1 MSVKLPEFWK
11 AGGEELPYV
20 WGFGYW
26 SSGPESL
33 PGDGLLTYHNLEGK
47 LEKEREADLVVL
59 QPSQFGAL
67 VHWLIIRLHYEKRT
81 LLEIVY

>member
-1 MSVKLPEFWK
+1 MKLPEFWK
-11 AGGEELPYV
+11 AGGGEVPHV

-47 LEKEREADLVVL
+47 REKEREADLVAL
-59 QPSQFGAL
+59 QSSSFRAL
-67 VHWLIIRLHYEKRT
+67 IHWLVIHLSLRT
-81 LLEIVY
+81 TNKP

>member
-1 MSVKLPEFWK
+1 MMIPVFWK
-11 AGGEELPYV
+11 AGGGPIPYV

-47 LEKEREADLVVL
+47 SEKVREMDLVEL
-59 QPSQFGAL
+59 QDSAINAL
-67 VHWLIIRLHYEKRT
+67 LHWMHLRYFRGILQYFQGIP
-81 LLEIVY
+81 